1 MTTKLDIEIQNT
13 ANEDYKLIIA
23 HSIRAKK
30 MAKNMYKTNSITKK
44 PVFFTV
50 AKVTAGA
57 MYFVLNSLKWNISNT
72 ADIM

>member
-1 MTTKLDIEIQNT
+1 MTTKLDIEIKNT
-13 ANEDYKLIIA
+13 ANEDYKLIVA
-23 HSIRAKK
+23 YSTRAKK
-30 MAKNMYKTNSITKK
+30 MAKNMYKTNSITKNT
-44 PVFFTV
+44 VFFTV